1 MSQIHYLLII
11 PIYKI
16 ASNAFYLYR
25 TCQMIDNYNYWLL
38 HGDNYIELFE
48 RKRIFE
54 KILSKADVSDK
65 YLPVTQPTGY
75 GQLASFQSSII
86 AQFPSNLEAYAPIT
100 IKMLLEAKGI
110 FKERIL
116 ETFNP
121 IYWIELAI
129 FLPKHALMY
138 LGIKADNFI
147 IKIFQLMWFFLA
159 GTYSLLLALYPD
171 AFRTLI
177 EKLPNIFH

>member
-25 TCQMIDNYNYWLL
+25 TCQMIDDYNYWLL

-138 LGIKADNFI
+138 LGIKADYFI
-147 IKIFQLMWFFLA
+147 IKMSCLAQPEPCSSICFFIFGRICF
-159 GTYSLLLALYPD
+159 YD
-171 AFRTLI
+171 
-177 EKLPNIFH
+177 